1 MIKALQKLK
10 KWSKKVENV
19 KDSNLIFMKFEKSF
33 FQKDEE
39 NNLEILKNFDKEIQ
53 QIYQSSSQDTSSIKK
68 ITIKFILNQLI

>member
-1 MIKALQKLK
+1 LIKALQKLK